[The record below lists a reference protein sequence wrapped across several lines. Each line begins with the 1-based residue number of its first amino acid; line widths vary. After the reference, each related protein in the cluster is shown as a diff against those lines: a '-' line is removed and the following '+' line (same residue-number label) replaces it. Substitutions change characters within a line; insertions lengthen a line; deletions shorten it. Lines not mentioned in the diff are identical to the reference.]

1 MIFSRLFS
9 WLENKKKF
17 NYLKNQKNNELI
29 FELKVEGI
37 TDEKILSAIK
47 KVPRELFVEQHLIKE
62 AYQNN
67 ALPTDCGQTVSQPY
81 VVAYMISFLNLKN
94 TDKILE
100 IGTGTGWQTAIL
112 SHLCKEV
119 FTIERFNVLLNKA
132 KKNIAKLNIK
142 NVNYKLGNGI
152 MGWGQKVLFDAI
164 IISATSGV
172 IPEKLL
178 ENLKSNGRLIMP
190 KKYHTGNQ
198 KLLLINKKNEN
209 HFDEEELLDVKF
221 VPLLNKDSVK

>member
-1 MIFSRLFS
+1 MIFSGLFP
-9 WLENKKKF
+9 WLENKKKST
-17 NYLKNQKNNELI
+17 YLKNQKNDELI
-29 FELKVEGI
+29 FELKIEGI
-37 TDEKILSAIK
+37 TNEKILSAIK

-164 IISATSGV
+164 IISATSEV

>member
-29 FELKVEGI
+29 FKLKVEGI
-37 TDEKILSAIK
+37 TNEKILSAIK

-164 IISATSGV
+164 IISATSEV

-209 HFDEEELLDVKF
+209 HFDKEELLDVKF

>member
-37 TDEKILSAIK
+37 TNEKILSAIK

-142 NVNYKLGNGI
+142 NINYKLGNGI

-164 IISATSGV
+164 IISATSEV

>member
-37 TDEKILSAIK
+37 TNEKILSAIK

-81 VVAYMISFLNLKN
+81 VVAYMISCLNLKN

-112 SHLCKEV
+112 SLLCKEV

-152 MGWGQKVLFDAI
+152 KGWGQKVLFDAI
-164 IISATSGV
+164 IISATSEV

-209 HFDEEELLDVKF
+209 HFDKEELLDVKF

>member
-37 TDEKILSAIK
+37 TNEKILSAIK

-152 MGWGQKVLFDAI
+152 MGWGQKILFDAI
-164 IISATSGV
+164 IISATSEV

-209 HFDEEELLDVKF
+209 HFDKEELLDVKF